1 MLILAE
7 CQFGATLSQIRA
19 DHVGRYEWA
28 DGIVSGR
35 ILDVACGCGYGAALL
50 AHSGRSILAV
60 DRRHEAIEYAETN
73 WRRPGVE
80 FLLSDVFDIE
90 ETRFDWAVCF
100 ETLEHLDQDIAFLQ
114 KLRRMTS
121 RLLISVPNERVIP
134 LTPGHFTFHFRHY
147 TPEQFVEVLSLGGW
161 LVTGLLHQADAFTRR
176 LERGASGRTIIAVC
190 KAQ

>member
-1 MLILAE
+1 MSE
-7 CQFGATLSQIRA
+7 CQFGSTLSQIRA

-60 DRRHEAIEYAETN
+60 DRRHEAIEYAEAN
-73 WRRPGVE
+73 WRRAGVE
-80 FLLSDVFDIE
+80 FLLSDVFDID

-114 KLRRMTS
+114 KLRRMTD

-134 LTPGHFTFHFRHY
+134 LVPGSFRYHVRHY

-161 LVTGLLHQADAFTRR
+161 LVTGLLHQVDSFTRQP
-176 LERGASGRTIIAVC
+176 EQGASGRTIIAVC
-190 KAQ
+190 EAQ